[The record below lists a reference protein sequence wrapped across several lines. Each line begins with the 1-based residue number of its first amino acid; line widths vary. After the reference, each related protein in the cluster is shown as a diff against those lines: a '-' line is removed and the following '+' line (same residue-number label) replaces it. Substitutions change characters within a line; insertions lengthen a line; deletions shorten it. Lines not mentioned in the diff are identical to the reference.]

1 MDVTQPARYSGAVAT
16 TLDVLVVGAGPAGLT
31 AGIYLRRFQRTIAIA
46 DAGRSRARLI
56 PLSRNYPGFPEGI
69 AGEALL
75 RRLRTQLAAVDGTV
89 LDGTVEGLVRED
101 GGFVARLDGGTV
113 RARAVLLAT
122 GVVDREPALPG
133 IAALRER
140 GLLRQ
145 CPICDG
151 YEFAG
156 RRIGVI
162 GGDAHAM
169 RVALFLSDYSES
181 LTLFSI
187 DGRCR
192 LSDADV
198 ETLQRRHVRCIFGHA
213 VEVAEGEQG
222 CVLVRLAN
230 GTAHRFDVLYAAL
243 GSEPRSELATA
254 LGARLDDAGNVAVD
268 AHCRTSVAGLY
279 AAGDVVSALDQIAV
293 ATGHAAIAATAIHNA
308 LRTTGA
314 DFTTTSGGR

>member
-1 MDVTQPARYSGAVAT
+1 MSS

-31 AGIYLRRFQRTIAIA
+31 AGIYLRRFRRKIAIA

-69 AGEALL
+69 AGEELL
-75 RRLRTQLAAVDGTV
+75 ARLRTQLSAVEGTV
-89 LDGTVEGLVRED
+89 VEGTVNRLVRQD
-101 GGFVARLDGGTV
+101 GGFAASLDGRTV
-113 RARAVLLAT
+113 RARVVLLAT
-122 GVVDREPALPG
+122 GVADREPALPG
-133 IAALRER
+133 VAALRER

-169 RVALFLSDYSES
+169 REALFLADYSKS

-187 DGRCR
+187 DGKCG
-192 LSDADV
+192 LSHAEV
-198 ETLQRRHVRCIFGHA
+198 KALQGRNVRCIFGHA
-213 VEVAEGEQG
+213 IEVAEGEQG

-230 GTAHRFDVLYAAL
+230 GTSHRFDVLYAAL
-243 GSEPRSELATA
+243 GADPRSELAAA

-268 AHCRTSVAGLY
+268 SHCRTSVAGLY

-308 LRTTGA
+308 LRTTSA
-314 DFTTTSGGR
+314 DFTTENGGR